1 LPAILV
7 YHDTPL
13 WSPRPGV
20 LRCTGDEDLSTQPRR
35 RHALTRAS
43 RASNDVVVDLVEL
56 GFADASL
63 MIDFAMV
70 SRRLRMSGRGLRL
83 RGPQPQVRRLIE
95 LVGLL
100 RLPGVRLEDRAAPQP
115 G

>member
-1 LPAILV
+1 MYL
-7 YHDTPL
+7 DTPL

-20 LRCTGDEDLSTQPRR
+20 LRCTGAEDLSTQPRR

-43 RASNDVVVDLVEL
+43 RASQDVIVDLFEL

-63 MIDFAMV
+63 MIDLAMV

-83 RGPQPQVRRLIE
+83 RGAQPQVHRLIE

-100 RLPGVRLEDRAAPQP
+100 RLPGVRLDDRAAPQP